1 MPATRTD
8 RNQVFDRNGNLLS
21 EQVVTVNVTA
31 DDLRAKAA
39 AALAANSTFLAVT
52 SPTQAQAVAQVQRLT
67 RQVNA
72 LIRLLLAGDLLLDN
86 PDT

>member
-52 SPTQAQAVAQVQRLT
+52 SPTQAQAVARVQRLT